1 MRGDKGGF
9 LSIFYSF
16 LILRFCWPSL
26 SVRLEDCQRSHLKA
40 FSVFFTLP
48 LQANKRLTNVGISLH
63 KQGQVLSHLTALPL
77 KSPAEEGIFWD
88 WRNKYQLIFLLY
100 IESNG
105 TNTKTEELLQK
116 KRRLQNLLKNLKLL
130 VQARKNFAAF
140 EPTLK
145 HQEKILNKDQ

>member
-16 LILRFCWPSL
+16 LILRVCWPSL
-26 SVRLEDCQRSHLKA
+26 SVRLEDRQRSHLKA

-88 WRNKYQLIFLLY
+88 WRNKYQLFFLLY
-100 IESNG
+100 KESNG